1 MAPTAAIL
9 RALLLAL
16 ALATA
21 LVPSRAPAQ
30 QQAARPELQREEP
43 GILMGERAFRR
54 FEAISKLYTEQRYA
68 EALAAAESYLRG
80 ELNPYERA
88 MGEQMAGYVLV
99 SLDRLGEA
107 VPRFAEALRLD
118 ALPNDAHFALMRA
131 LAQLHAAAG
140 QWQQSI
146 DSMTRYLRYRPGPS
160 PEDMILIGQAHAQL
174 GRPREALPWVRGAV
188 ERAGADAPES
198 WFQLQ
203 LHLLF
208 ELADH
213 RAALEVLKA
222 VVARWPDRLRY
233 WEMMAGAYQ
242 TLEQDA
248 DALAALMA
256 AYNGGLIAE
265 EAKILNLVRL
275 SLHVQL
281 PYQAGRILERAI
293 EAGEVAASGAN
304 LRLLLDAWIAARE
317 FEQAAGVIDRLAPL
331 SGDGELLLQKAQ
343 LLMEQNRWRESIEA
357 ARQAL
362 ELGGLATPGRAWLLV
377 GIASMELGRLGE
389 ARQALQRAQE
399 SDESTRRQAREWQLF
414 VEERIRVAETRAA
427 GE

>member
-140 QWQQSI
+140 QWQQSV

-160 PEDMILIGQAHAQL
+160 PEDMILIG
-174 GRPREALPWVRGAV
+174 
-188 ERAGADAPES
+188 
-198 WFQLQ
+198 
-203 LHLLF
+203 
-208 ELADH
+208 
-213 RAALEVLKA
+213 
-222 VVARWPDRLRY
+222 
-233 WEMMAGAYQ
+233 
-242 TLEQDA
+242 
-248 DALAALMA
+248 
-256 AYNGGLIAE
+256 
-265 EAKILNLVRL
+265 
-275 SLHVQL
+275 
-281 PYQAGRILERAI
+281 
-293 EAGEVAASGAN
+293 
-304 LRLLLDAWIAARE
+304 
-317 FEQAAGVIDRLAPL
+317 
-331 SGDGELLLQKAQ
+331 
-343 LLMEQNRWRESIEA
+343 
-357 ARQAL
+357 
-362 ELGGLATPGRAWLLV
+362 
-377 GIASMELGRLGE
+377 
-389 ARQALQRAQE
+389 
-399 SDESTRRQAREWQLF
+399 
-414 VEERIRVAETRAA
+414 
-427 GE
+427 